1 MILFQA
7 LQNSIP
13 TPRSIQ
19 SWFSTLK
26 VLPGLS
32 SNALDLLKERST
44 KANAK
49 GSELN
54 VTLVMDEISIRKGYS
69 WDGAKTWGQ
78 VDLGDGILEEDAPL
92 AKEVLVFMVVS
103 VDLSFKLPIG
113 FYFIAKQIERQN

>member
-1 MILFQA
+1 M
-7 LQNSIP
+7 
-13 TPRSIQ
+13 
-19 SWFSTLK
+19 
-26 VLPGLS
+26 LPGLS
-32 SNALDLLKERST
+32 YDALDLLKERST

-113 FYFIAKQIERQN
+113 FYFIAGLKADRKAELVRRYYIIEFFPQSNKY

>member
-1 MILFQA
+1 M
-7 LQNSIP
+7 
-13 TPRSIQ
+13 
-19 SWFSTLK
+19 
-26 VLPGLS
+26 LPGLS
-32 SNALDLLKERST
+32 YDALDLLKERST

-54 VTLVMDEISIRKGYS
+54 VTLVMDEMSIRKGYS

-113 FYFIAKQIERQN
+113 FYFIAGLKADRKAELVRRYYIIEFFPQSNKY